1 MNQLLKSCKETF
13 RELLLDFL
21 WRQWSALGVAGH
33 AESNGLQVIDP
44 EALIVLTASIG
55 RHDSRLFDEALDWM
69 QSNSAFLN
77 VQRLNTICKSE
88 PFTGGRALSAI
99 AGVLNRGTDAL
110 KWKRLAQ
117 NLQQSISPS
126 TKVTPSNPEP
136 FFFLFDGRPFPD
148 YKKRDPY
155 FLTYGFSRGPLQL
168 RGLSRQFQPTKSPNL
183 WLQLRALLGIN
194 ARCEIILY
202 LLSHESGHP
211 SQIAREAYFFQ
222 KTVQD
227 TLVDML
233 ASGVVE
239 YRQKGKEKHYWI
251 KQEPWLRMLNRE
263 GKKPEW
269 VTWPPLFSALE
280 RIWLKL
286 SRTDFSAMDPL
297 LASSELRQ
305 LMLEVKPDIQR
316 AGFAKMLS
324 DERQYLG
331 EEYTKVFV
339 RDLEKL
345 MKWLIG

>member
-1 MNQLLKSCKETF
+1 MNPLLKSFKETF
-13 RELLLDFL
+13 RDLLLDFL
-21 WRQWSALGVAGH
+21 WRQWSSLGVAGH
-33 AESNGLQVIDP
+33 AESAGPQVIDP

-55 RHDSRLFDEALDWM
+55 RYDSRLFDEALDWM
-69 QSNSAFLN
+69 QSNGAFLN

-88 PFTGGRALSAI
+88 SFTGGRALTAI
-99 AGVLNRGTDAL
+99 AGVLSRGADAL
-110 KWKRLAQ
+110 KWKRLAINPEQ
-117 NLQQSISPS
+117 
-126 TKVTPSNPEP
+126 VTPSDPEP

-148 YKKRDPY
+148 YKERDPI
-155 FLTYGFSRGPLQL
+155 FLTYGFIRSPLQL
-168 RGLSRQFQPTKSPNL
+168 RGLSRRFQPTKPTNL
-183 WLQLRALLGIN
+183 WLQLRSLFGIN

-211 SQIAREAYFFQ
+211 SQIARESYFFQ

-251 KQEPWLRMLNRE
+251 KQDSWLRLLSRE
-263 GKKPEW
+263 AKKPEW
-269 VTWPPLFSALE
+269 VTWPLLFSALE

-286 SRTDFSAMDPL
+286 NQTDLAAMDPL
-297 LASSELRQ
+297 LASSELRK
-305 LMLEVKPDIQR
+305 LILEVKPAIQR

-331 EEYTKVFV
+331 EEYTEVFMK
-339 RDLEKL
+339 DLENL
-345 MKWLIG
+345 MKELVG